1 MTAINHLR
9 KRRFIMKHLST
20 ICAVFALA
28 LTSFASAQ
36 EMPEM
41 PKPQKEHEFLQKFV
55 GEWESV
61 GKRTMGEGQP
71 PMECNGTATTRM
83 LGEFWMISEG
93 KGDAMGSPM
102 ENVMQLGF
110 DTKKGKYIGTWID
123 SMFNHM
129 WHYEGTAE
137 GDKLTLFAEG
147 PNMMEPGKMAM
158 YRDEFEFKSPDHY
171 VLTSSAQGEDGK
183 WTTFMTADVRKKK

>member
-1 MTAINHLR
+1 
-9 KRRFIMKHLST
+9 MKCS
-20 ICAVFALA
+20 FALCSVFIIA
-28 LTSFASAQ
+28 LSSLVSAQ

-41 PKPQKEHEFLQKFV
+41 PKPQKEHEFLKKFV

-61 GKRTMGEGQP
+61 GKGTMGEGQP
-71 PMECNGTATTRM
+71 EMECNGTFSTRM

-102 ENVMQLGF
+102 ETVMQLGF
-110 DTKKGKYIGTWID
+110 DTEKGKYVGTWID
-123 SMFNHM
+123 SVFNHM

-137 GDKLTLFAEG
+137 GDTLTLYAEG

-158 YRDEFEFKSPDHY
+158 YRDEFSFKSPDHY

>member
-1 MTAINHLR
+1 M
-9 KRRFIMKHLST
+9 KRLSA

-28 LTSFASAQ
+28 LSSLAFAQ

-61 GKRTMGEGQP
+61 GKGTMGEGQP
-71 PMECNGTATTRM
+71 EMECNGTASTRM
-83 LGEFWMISEG
+83 LGGLWMISEG

-110 DTKKGKYIGTWID
+110 DTKKGKYVGTWID

-137 GDKLTLFAEG
+137 GDTLTLYAEG

-158 YRDEFEFKSPDHY
+158 YRDEFSFKSPDHY

-183 WTTFMTADVRKKK
+183 WTQFMTADVRKKK